1 MADRFAHLDD
11 SQFPDIDSVDV
22 YKYANE
28 NDYSRW
34 DNRQMRISVF
44 SVPWDLGE
52 AHVGNRVIE
61 GVGNVVEFESED
73 ARNAYFDGRESV
85 FRKDTKY
92 RRFHSDDMIKLPIPA
107 TSLASQNYIEVLY
120 YPEPGTG
127 DNLDYTQPDDVTRWY
142 FFIRSVERTAS
153 NTSVVTMMLD
163 VWQTFIYRLD
173 IAWLQLER
181 GHYPM
186 SKINVDEYLSS
197 PVNHQEWLGETVD
210 ELENFGEISKV
221 KSTAAHVFNA
231 SGMYAVFITSANVYT
246 GDFGAAHDEDGWQV
260 PAAWSTITQ
269 GAPSFQAFAV
279 LPSDLDSFLDD
290 SSSAA
295 PQFAQTVQGVFF
307 ASADMLN
314 IGESFELFGH
324 AVYRVNPQRESFD
337 LLTLSKSA
345 FGYPSRYAA
354 ISKLY
359 TFPYA
364 AVDIYAEDGSVTR
377 VNIEDCDG
385 DISIYAKLSILS
397 PWIAIDARL
406 SGIGGDG
413 AGSITFRNVA
423 SSVFQYDGSWYN
435 LQFRWN
441 CPVFALIQSPQR
453 VNDYSTYWDR
463 EQREYAATN
472 ARSNQNANAATLV
485 DNTAAQTSAN
495 TSLMLNST
503 TSAMKDLLS
512 VVNFSNSTAS
522 AAMDYTSRSATS
534 QISADNSQAA
544 ISAVG
549 AVLNSANSALGQ
561 LGSVDPLG
569 AITSLNSGGISAVA
583 TVASNAVGTAL
594 TAIQANASNS
604 LTMTNN
610 NASNLNST
618 QRTNNQTATNEAVS
632 EIQNTM
638 STTQANNS
646 ASTMRAN
653 ATRDYNTQISANNN
667 QVRGA
672 RLDAPSVFGNLANG
686 DTAVTKPQALFASI
700 VTQPDN
706 AIASA
711 GDTFLRYGWCCRK
724 FIDNIESFNVMPKF
738 SYWQCSDM
746 SIASGY
752 IPDAYVDRL
761 RMLLFGGVTVW
772 RDPEDIGHTSIYEN
786 Q

>member
-1 MADRFAHLDD
+1 MLDRFAHLED
-11 SQFPDIDSVDV
+11 SQFPGITTVDV
-22 YKYANE
+22 YKYSND

-34 DNRQMRISVF
+34 NNRQMRISVF

-61 GVGNVVEFESED
+61 GVGNVVQFESED
-73 ARNAYFDGRESV
+73 VRNSYFDAQEDALRFE
-85 FRKDTKY
+85 TKY
-92 RRFHSDDMIKLPIPA
+92 RRFHSDDEIKLPVPS
-107 TSLASQNYIEVLY
+107 TSLVSLNYIEVLY

-127 DNLDYTQPDDVTRWY
+127 DDLDYTQPDEVTRWY

-153 NTSVVTMMLD
+153 NTSIVTMMLD

-186 SKINVDEYLSS
+186 SKISVDEYLTS

-221 KSTAAHVFNA
+221 KSTTAHVFNA
-231 SGMYAVFITSANVYT
+231 DGMCAVFITSANVYT
-246 GDFGAAHDEDGWQV
+246 GDFGTVHDEDGWQV

-279 LPSDLDSFLDD
+279 LPSDLNAFLDD
-290 SSSAA
+290 SGNAA

-307 ASADMLN
+307 ASSAMLN
-314 IGESFELFGH
+314 LGESFELFGYT
-324 AVYRVNPQRESFD
+324 AYRVNPQRESFD

-345 FGYPSRYAA
+345 FGYPLRYADIPKLYTSPYAA
-354 ISKLY
+354 IDFY
-359 TFPYA
+359 T
-364 AVDIYAEDGSVTR
+364 EDGSVTR
-377 VNIEDCDG
+377 VNVEDCGG
-385 DISIYAKLSILS
+385 DITIYAKLSILS

-423 SSVFQYDGSWYN
+423 SSIFEFDGSWYN

-463 EQREYAATN
+463 QQTATAATN
-472 ARSNQNANAATLV
+472 QRSAENNAADLTTTNAGV
-485 DNTAAQTSAN
+485 TASG
-495 TSLMLNST
+495 NSSIT
-503 TSAMKDLLS
+503 
-512 VVNFSNSTAS
+512 SNSNAS
-522 AAMDYTSRSATS
+522 ASQDVYLSNALNQGLQAWNAGYTRACYT
-534 QISADNSQAA
+534 ADVEAQQKQAA
-544 ISAVG
+544 ISTA
-549 AVLNSANSALGQ
+549 
-561 LGSVDPLG
+561 GSV
-569 AITSLNSGGISAVA
+569 ISSAA
-583 TVASNAVGTAL
+583 NAVGSATSGDIGGAVSGL
-594 TAIQANASNS
+594 ISGVVGGVCQAASTSVAVNLLETQGENAIANSQN
-604 LTMTNN
+604 TVNDT
-610 NASNLNST
+610 NLNST
-618 QRTNNQTATNEAVS
+618 QRTDNQNSTNTSNTSVNNSVTRTTAA
-632 EIQNTM
+632 
-638 STTQANNS
+638 NS
-646 ASTMRAN
+646 ASTQRVN
-653 ATRDYNTQISANNN
+653 ATLAYNTQIESNNN

-672 RLDAPSVFGNLANG
+672 RLDAPSVFGNLTNG
-686 DTAVTKPQALFASI
+686 DTAATKPQALFASI

-724 FIDNIESFNVMPKF
+724 YIDNIKSFNVMPKF

-752 IPDAYVDRL
+752 IPDAYVDQL

-786 Q
+786 A